1 MAGVAAR
8 TLRTLPMIDKV
19 MARVMAR
26 AAGALADV
34 KVVEIFNGLSPE
46 QLQAVTAVPLVA

>member
-1 MAGVAAR
+1 
-8 TLRTLPMIDKV
+8 MIDKV

-34 KVVEIFNGLSPE
+34 KVVEIFNGLSLD
-46 QLQAVTAVPLVA
+46 QLQAVTAVPPVA

>member
-1 MAGVAAR
+1 
-8 TLRTLPMIDKV
+8 MIDKV

-26 AAGALADV
+26 AAGALADG
-34 KVVEIFNGLSPE
+34 KVVEIVNGLSPE